1 MGDNLAEGF
10 STFNVIN
17 LLYSP
22 IANST
27 SSSEK
32 EQKPNSAV
40 RKGILGD
47 VALSSRSYE
56 NKVET
61 VRGLVETE
69 TGRVANLLKNM
80 VQTQKSQAGS

>member
-1 MGDNLAEGF
+1 
-10 STFNVIN
+10 
-17 LLYSP
+17 
-22 IANST
+22 
-27 SSSEK
+27 
-32 EQKPNSAV
+32 
-40 RKGILGD
+40 